1 MAPAKNIHARH
12 ALSKQAPADTHVD
25 AVVVGSGA
33 AGALV
38 AAKLAA
44 KGKKVVILES
54 GRSVKPEDMI
64 SADIYSRSLHWG
76 GGMAELEVSSPVT
89 IRTYFSSGSQTGGT
103 AAHHY
108 AAWFRLHDE
117 DFHMKSTFGQGND
130 WPIGYADLRPYYD
143 RIQEEV
149 GISGDAKA
157 EVWRPEGAPYPMPG
171 LPMFQS
177 AQVLKRGFDKLGL
190 RTAPLPVALNTQ
202 EYKGRAA
209 CLYDGWCDAGCP
221 IGALANPQTI
231 YLREAFAHGATLLN
245 DARVTRVLTT
255 PDGKRATGVEYVDPA
270 GNKHVQNADLV
281 VLAALT
287 QTPRIMFN
295 SLTSAHPNGLSNRNG
310 MVGKYIL
317 VHPTLNV
324 YGLFEDETDP
334 YQGVSIGLMVSQDD
348 YEKDP
353 KKGYLAS
360 YQWLLAPVAKPNGLN
375 GFAGSRPDIHG
386 AALDPWMKRA
396 AKHFTFIQMVGEMIA
411 RPENRIDISS
421 DKDEFGLPISKLTIG
436 FTDNERALYNHASGV
451 GKSILNAAAATEVW
465 ASPLVNQH
473 FMGGTIMGNDA
484 NTSVTDSYG
493 ITHEVPNVMIA
504 GNTLFPTSAGV
515 NPTFTTH
522 AIALRAVEHV
532 LGHWPA

>member
-1 MAPAKNIHARH
+1 MATAQN
-12 ALSKQAPADTHVD
+12 ADANEHVD

-33 AGALV
+33 AGSLV

-44 KGKKVVILES
+44 SGKKVVILES
-54 GRSVKPEDMI
+54 GRSVEPEDMI
-64 SADIYSRSLHWG
+64 SSDIYARWLHWG
-76 GGMAELEVSSPVT
+76 GDMAALQLTPPVT

-108 AAWFRLHDE
+108 AAWFRLHEE

-130 WPIGYADLRPYYD
+130 WPIAYDDLRPFYD

-149 GISGDAKA
+149 GMAGDAKA
-157 EVWRPEGAPYPMPG
+157 EVWRPAGAPYPMPG
-171 LPMFQS
+171 LPAFPA

-190 RTAPLPVALNTQ
+190 RTAPLPVAINTSD
-202 EYKGRAA
+202 YKGRPT

-221 IGALANPQTI
+221 TGALVNPQTV
-231 YLREAFAHGATLLN
+231 YLREAFTHGATLFN
-245 DARVTRVLTT
+245 NARVTRVLTT
-255 PDGKRATGVEYVDPA
+255 ADGKRATGVEYVDA
-270 GNKHVQNADLV
+270 KGAMQVQRADLV

-287 QTPRIMFN
+287 QNPRIMFN
-295 SLTSAHPNGLSNRNG
+295 SATDAHPNGLSNRNG

-360 YQWLLAPVAKPNGLN
+360 YQWLLAPAVKPNGIN
-375 GFAGSRPDIHG
+375 GLASSRPDIHG

-396 AKHFTFIQMVGEMIA
+396 AKHLAFIQMVGEMIA
-411 RPENRIDISS
+411 RPENRIELSS
-421 DKDEFGLPISKLTIG
+421 DKDEFGLPLSRLTIA
-436 FTDNERALYNHASGV
+436 FSDNERALYSHASTV
-451 GKSILNAAAATEVW
+451 GKSILSAASATEVW
-465 ASPLVNQH
+465 TSPLVNQH
-473 FMGGTIMGNDA
+473 FMGGTIMGKDA
-484 NTSVTDSYG
+484 DTSVTDSYG

-522 AIALRAVEHV
+522 ALALRSVENV
-532 LGHWPA
+532 LAHWPT

>member
-1 MAPAKNIHARH
+1 MANAQN
-12 ALSKQAPADTHVD
+12 ADSNTHVD

-54 GRSVKPEDMI
+54 GRSLLPADMV
-64 SADIYSRSLHWG
+64 SSDIFARWLHWG
-76 GGMAELEVSSPVT
+76 GDMAELELASPVT

-108 AAWFRLHDE
+108 AAWFRLHEE

-130 WPIGYADLRPYYD
+130 WPIAYTDLRPHYD
-143 RIQEEV
+143 QIQEEV
-149 GISGDAKA
+149 GMAGDEKA
-157 EVWRPEGAPYPMPG
+157 EVWRPPGAPYPMPG
-171 LPMFQS
+171 LPDFPA
-177 AQVLKRGFDKLGL
+177 AQILKRGFDKLGL
-190 RTAPLPVALNTQ
+190 RTAPLPVAINTS
-202 EYKGRAA
+202 EYKGRPA

-231 YLREAFAHGATLLN
+231 YLRDAFTHGATLLN
-245 DARVTRVLTT
+245 NARVTRVLTT
-255 PDGKRATGVEYVDPA
+255 ADGKRATAVEYIDSKGA
-270 GNKHVQNADLV
+270 TQVQRADLV

-295 SLTSAHPNGLSNRNG
+295 SATSAHPNGLSNRNG
-310 MVGKYIL
+310 MVGKYIT

-324 YGLFEDETDP
+324 SGLFEEETEP
-334 YQGVSIGLMVSQDD
+334 HQGVSIGLMVSQDD
-348 YEKDP
+348 YAKDP

-360 YQWLLAPVAKPNGLN
+360 YQWLLAQAMKPNGVTGL
-375 GFAGSRPDIHG
+375 ASSRPDIYG

-396 AKHFTFIQMVGEMIA
+396 AKHFTNIQMVGEMIA
-411 RPENRIDISS
+411 RPENRIELSS
-421 DKDEFGLPISKLTIG
+421 DKDQFGLPLSRMTIA
-436 FTDNERALYNHASGV
+436 FSDNERALYNHASTV
-451 GKSILNAAAATEVW
+451 GKSILSAASATEVW
-465 ASPLVNQH
+465 ASPLLNQH
-473 FMGGTIMGNDA
+473 FMGGTIMGKDSGS
-484 NTSVTDSYG
+484 SVTDSYG

-504 GNTLFPTSAGV
+504 GNTLFPTAAGV

-532 LGHWPA
+532 LAHWPA

>member
-1 MAPAKNIHARH
+1 MVDAQNTAANT
-12 ALSKQAPADTHVD
+12 QVD

-54 GRSVKPEDMI
+54 GRSVQNPDMI
-64 SADIYSRSLHWG
+64 SSDIHARSLHWG
-76 GGMAELEVSSPVT
+76 GGMPELQVTAPVT
-89 IRTYFSSGSQTGGT
+89 IRTNFSTGSQTGGT

-108 AAWFRLHDE
+108 AAWFRLHEE
-117 DFHMKSTFGQGND
+117 DFHMKSAFGQGND
-130 WPIGYADLRPYYD
+130 WPIAYEDVRPYYD

-149 GISGDAKA
+149 GMAGDAKA
-157 EVWRPEGAPYPMPG
+157 EVWRPPGAPYPMPG
-171 LPMFQS
+171 LPGFT
-177 AQVLKRGFDKLGL
+177 AATILKRGFDKLGL
-190 RTAPLPVALNTQ
+190 RTAPLPVAINTQ
-202 EYKGRAA
+202 PYKGRPA
-209 CLYDGWCDAGCP
+209 CMYDGWCDAGCP

-245 DARVTRVLTT
+245 DARVTRVLTSQ
-255 PDGKRATGVEYVDPA
+255 DGKRATGVEYVDA
-270 GNKHVQNADLV
+270 SGGKHEQRADLV

-295 SLTSAHPNGLSNRNG
+295 SATGAHPQGLSNRNG

-324 YGLFEDETDP
+324 YGLFAEETEP
-334 YQGVSIGLMVSQDD
+334 YLGVSIAHMVSQDD
-348 YEKDP
+348 YAKDL

-360 YQWLLAPVAKPNGLN
+360 YQWLLAPAVKPNGIN
-375 GFAGSRPDIHG
+375 GFASSRPDIWG
-386 AALDPWMKRA
+386 AKLDAWMKRA
-396 AKHFTFIQMVGEMIA
+396 AKHIAYIQMVGEMIA
-411 RPENRIDISS
+411 RPENRIELSS
-421 DKDEFGLPISKLTIG
+421 DKDQFGLPLSRMTIA

-451 GKSILNAAAATEVW
+451 GKSILGAAAATEVW
-465 ASPLVNQH
+465 TSPLVNQH
-473 FMGGTIMGNDA
+473 FMGGTIMGKDPA
-484 NTSVTDSYG
+484 TSVADSYG

-522 AIALRAVEHV
+522 ALTLRAVEHV
-532 LGHWPA
+532 LAHWPA

>member
-1 MAPAKNIHARH
+1 MVMTMATAKNTHTN
-12 ALSKQAPADTHVD
+12 THVD

-54 GRSVKPEDMI
+54 GRSVLPADMI
-64 SADIYSRSLHWG
+64 SSDIYARSLHWG
-76 GGMAELEVSSPVT
+76 GDMAALELASPVT

-108 AAWFRLHDE
+108 AAWFRLHEE
-117 DFHMKSTFGQGND
+117 DFHMKSMFGQGND
-130 WPIGYADLRPYYD
+130 WPIAYADLRLYYD

-149 GISGDAKA
+149 GMAGDAKA
-157 EVWRPEGAPYPMPG
+157 EIWRPPGAPYPMPG
-171 LPMFQS
+171 LPAFQA

-190 RTAPLPVALNTQ
+190 RTAPLPVAINTS
-202 EYKGRAA
+202 EYKGRPT

-221 IGALANPQTI
+221 TGALANPQWI
-231 YLREAFAHGATLLN
+231 YLREAFKHGATLLN
-245 DARVTRVLTT
+245 NARVTRVLTT
-255 PDGKRATGVEYVDPA
+255 ADGKRATGTEYVDSK
-270 GNKHVQNADLV
+270 GTTRVQRADLV

-287 QTPRIMFN
+287 QTPRIMLN
-295 SLTSAHPNGLSNRNG
+295 SATSAHPNGLSNRNG
-310 MVGKYIL
+310 MVGKYIM

-324 YGLFEDETDP
+324 YGLFEEETNP

-360 YQWLLAPVAKPNGLN
+360 YQWLLAPAVKPNGVTGL
-375 GFAGSRPDIHG
+375 ASSRPDIYG
-386 AALDPWMKRA
+386 AKLDPWMKRA
-396 AKHFTFIQMVGEMIA
+396 AKHLAYIQMVGEMIA
-411 RPENRIDISS
+411 RPENRIELSS
-421 DKDEFGLPISKLTIG
+421 DKDELGLPLSRLTIA
-436 FTDNERALYNHASGV
+436 FSDNERALYNHASTV
-451 GKSILNAAAATEVW
+451 GKSILSAASASEVW
-465 ASPLVNQH
+465 TSPLVNQH
-473 FMGGTIMGNDA
+473 FMGGTIMGNDQD
-484 NTSVTDSYG
+484 TSVTDSYG

-504 GNTLFPTSAGV
+504 GNTLFPTAAGV

-522 AIALRAVEHV
+522 AVTLRAVDQV
-532 LGHWPA
+532 LAQWPS

>member
-1 MAPAKNIHARH
+1 MATAKRGNTNT
-12 ALSKQAPADTHVD
+12 LADDPID

-44 KGKKVVILES
+44 KGKKVIILES
-54 GRSVKPEDMI
+54 GRSVLPDDMV
-64 SADIYSRSLHWG
+64 SSDIHARSLHWG
-76 GGMAELEVSSPVT
+76 GGMAELEVAPPVT

-108 AAWFRLHDE
+108 AAWFRFHEE
-117 DFHMKSTFGQGND
+117 DFQMKAMFGQGND
-130 WPIGYADLRPYYD
+130 WPIGYSDLRPYYD
-143 RIQEEV
+143 QIQAEV
-149 GISGDAKA
+149 GIAGDAEA
-157 EVWRPEGAPYPMPG
+157 EVWRPAGDPYPMPG
-171 LPMFQS
+171 LPQFQA
-177 AQVLKRGFDKLGL
+177 AQILQRGFDKLGL
-190 RTAPLPVALNTQ
+190 RTAPLPVAINTS
-202 EYKGRAA
+202 EYKGRTT

-231 YLREAFAHGATLLN
+231 YLREAFQHGAKLVN

-255 PDGKRATGVEYVDPA
+255 PNGKRATGVEYVDPK
-270 GNKHVQNADLV
+270 GTVRTQHADLV

-295 SLTSAHPNGLSNRNG
+295 SANGAHTNGLSNRNG

-324 YGLFEDETDP
+324 YGLFEEETEP
-334 YQGVSIGLMVSQDD
+334 HQGVSIGLMVSQDD
-348 YEKDP
+348 YAKDP

-360 YQWLLAPVAKPNGLN
+360 YQWLLAPAYKPNGVT
-375 GFAGSRPDIHG
+375 GIASSRPDIYG

-396 AKHFTFIQMVGEMIA
+396 AKHLTSVQMVGEMIP
-411 RPENRIDISS
+411 RPENRIELSS
-421 DKDEFGLPISKLTIG
+421 DKDQFGLPLSRLTIA
-436 FTDNERALYNHASGV
+436 FTDNERTLYNHASKA
-451 GKSILNAAAATEVW
+451 GKSILSAADATEVW
-465 ASPLVNQH
+465 ASPLLNQH
-473 FMGGTIMGNDA
+473 FMGGTIMGKDPD
-484 NTSVTDSYG
+484 TSVTDSYG

-504 GNTLFPTSAGV
+504 GNTLFPSAAGV

-522 AIALRAVEHV
+522 AITLRAVEHV
-532 LGHWPA
+532 LSHWPA

>member
-1 MAPAKNIHARH
+1 MTMATIKKTHT
-12 ALSKQAPADTHVD
+12 STHVD

-44 KGKKVVILES
+44 KDKKVVILES
-54 GRSVKPEDMI
+54 GRSVQSADMI
-64 SADIYSRSLHWG
+64 SSDIYARWLHWG
-76 GGMAELEVSSPVT
+76 GDMAALQLASPAT

-108 AAWFRLHDE
+108 AAWFRLHEE

-130 WPIGYADLRPYYD
+130 WPITYEDLRPYYD

-149 GISGDAKA
+149 GMAGDANA
-157 EVWRPEGAPYPMPG
+157 EVWRPPGAPYPMPG
-171 LPMFQS
+171 LPAFQA
-177 AQVLKRGFDKLGL
+177 AQILKRGFDKLGL
-190 RTAPLPVALNTQ
+190 RTAPLPVAINTS
-202 EYKGRAA
+202 EYKGRPT

-221 IGALANPQTI
+221 TGALANPQWV
-231 YLREAFAHGATLLN
+231 YLREAFKHGATLLN
-245 DARVTRVLTT
+245 NARVTRVLTT
-255 PDGKRATGVEYVDPA
+255 ADGKRATGVEYVDPKGTA
-270 GNKHVQNADLV
+270 RVQRTDLV

-295 SLTSAHPNGLSNRNG
+295 SATSAHPNGLSNRNG
-310 MVGKYIL
+310 MVGKYIT

-324 YGLFEDETDP
+324 YGLFEEETKP

-360 YQWLLAPVAKPNGLN
+360 YQWLLAPAVKPNGVTGL
-375 GFAGSRPDIHG
+375 ASSRPDIYG

-396 AKHFTFIQMVGEMIA
+396 AKHFANIQMLGEMIA
-411 RPENRIDISS
+411 RPENRIELSS
-421 DKDEFGLPISKLTIG
+421 DKDEFGLPLSRLTIA
-436 FTDNERALYNHASGV
+436 FSDNERALYNHASTV
-451 GKSILNAAAATEVW
+451 GKSILSAASATEAW
-465 ASPLVNQH
+465 TSPLVNQH
-473 FMGGTIMGNDA
+473 FMGGTIMGKDPS
-484 NTSVTDSYG
+484 TSVTDSYG
-493 ITHEVPNVMIA
+493 VTHEVPNVMIA
-504 GNTLFPTSAGV
+504 GNTLFPTAAGV

-522 AIALRAVEHV
+522 ALTLRAVEH
-532 LGHWPA
+532 LLADWPA

>member
-1 MAPAKNIHARH
+1 MATAKNAHRN
-12 ALSKQAPADTHVD
+12 THVD
-25 AVVVGSGA
+25 AVVVGSGI

-38 AAKLAA
+38 AAKLSA

-54 GRSVKPEDMI
+54 GRSVQSADMI
-64 SADIYSRSLHWG
+64 SSDINARSLHWG
-76 GGMAELEVSSPVT
+76 GGMAELQVTSPVT

-103 AAHHY
+103 ASHYY
-108 AAWFRLHDE
+108 AAFFRLHEE

-130 WPIGYADLRPYYD
+130 WPISYADLRPYYD
-143 RIQEEV
+143 RIQDEV

-157 EVWRPEGAPYPMPG
+157 EVWRPPGAPYPMPG
-171 LPMFQS
+171 LPAFQAAS
-177 AQVLKRGFDKLGL
+177 VLKRGFDKLGL
-190 RTAPLPVALNTQ
+190 RTAPLPVAINTS
-202 EYKGRAA
+202 EYKGRPG

-221 IGALANPQTI
+221 TGALANPQWV
-231 YLREAFAHGATLLN
+231 YLRQAFTHGASLVN
-245 DARVTRVLTT
+245 NARVTRVLTT
-255 PDGKRATGVEYVDPA
+255 TNGKRATGVEYVDPE
-270 GNKHVQNADLV
+270 GTVHVQNADLV

-295 SLTSAHPNGLSNRNG
+295 SATGAHPNGLSNRNG

-324 YGLFEDETDP
+324 YGLFEDETNP

-360 YQWLLAPVAKPNGLN
+360 YQWLLAPSVKPNGLN
-375 GFAGSRPDIHG
+375 GFASSRPDIHG

-396 AKHFTFIQMVGEMIA
+396 AKHFAFIQMVGEMIA
-411 RPENRIDISS
+411 RPENRIELSS
-421 DKDEFGLPISKLTIG
+421 DKDAFGLPLSRLTIA
-436 FTDNERALYNHASGV
+436 FSDNERALYNHASTV
-451 GKSILNAAAATEVW
+451 GKSIVAAASATEVW
-465 ASPLVNQH
+465 TSPLVNQH
-473 FMGGTIMGNDA
+473 FMGGTIMGNDTG
-484 NTSVTDSYG
+484 TSVTDSYG
-493 ITHEVPNVMIA
+493 ITHEVENVMIA

-522 AIALRAVEHV
+522 AVTLRAVDHV
-532 LGHWPA
+532 LAHWPA

>member
-1 MAPAKNIHARH
+1 MATAEN
-12 ALSKQAPADTHVD
+12 ADTNAHVD

-44 KGKKVVILES
+44 QGKKVLILES
-54 GRSVKPEDMI
+54 GRSVQSEDMI
-64 SADIYSRSLHWG
+64 SSDIYARWLHWG
-76 GGMAELEVSSPVT
+76 PEMPELELTQPAT
-89 IRTYFSSGSQTGGT
+89 IRTYFSAGSQTGGT

-108 AAWFRLHDE
+108 AAWFRMHEE

-130 WPIGYADLRPYYD
+130 WPISYADLQPYYD

-149 GISGDAKA
+149 GMAGDAEA
-157 EVWRPEGAPYPMPG
+157 EVWRPPGAPYPMPG
-171 LPMFQS
+171 LPTFQA

-190 RTAPLPVALNTQ
+190 RTAPLPVAINTT
-202 EYKGRAA
+202 EYKGRPA

-245 DARVTRVLTT
+245 NARVTRVLTT
-255 PDGKRATGVEYVDPA
+255 ANGKRAIGVEYVDPK
-270 GNKHVQNADLV
+270 GTLQVQHADLV

-295 SLTSAHPNGLSNRNG
+295 SATGAHPNGLSNRNG
-310 MVGKYIL
+310 MLGKYIQ

-324 YGLFEDETDP
+324 YGLFEEETLP

-348 YEKDP
+348 YAKDP

-360 YQWLLAPVAKPNGLN
+360 YQWLLAPAVKPNGVT
-375 GFAGSRPDIHG
+375 GIASSRPDIYG

-396 AKHFTFIQMVGEMIA
+396 AKHFTYIQMVGEMIA
-411 RPENRIDISS
+411 RPENRIELSS
-421 DKDEFGLPISKLTIG
+421 NKDALGLPLSRLTIA
-436 FTDNERALYNHASGV
+436 FSDNERALYKHASTV
-451 GKSILNAAAATEVW
+451 GKSILSAASATEVW
-465 ASPLVNQH
+465 TSPLLNQH
-473 FMGGTIMGNDA
+473 FMGGTIMGQDPS
-484 NTSVTDSYG
+484 TSVTDSYG

-504 GNTLFPTSAGV
+504 GNTLFPTAAGV

-522 AIALRAVEHV
+522 AVALRAVEHV
-532 LGHWPA
+532 LAHWPA

>member
-1 MAPAKNIHARH
+1 VVTIMANAQN
-12 ALSKQAPADTHVD
+12 ADTNTHVD

-38 AAKLAA
+38 AAKMAA

-54 GRSVKPEDMI
+54 GRSVQPADMI
-64 SADIYSRSLHWG
+64 SSDIYARRLHWG
-76 GGMAELEVSSPVT
+76 SEMGELELGAPVG

-108 AAWFRLHDE
+108 AAWFRLHEE
-117 DFHMKSTFGQGND
+117 DFHMKSAFGQGND
-130 WPIGYADLRPYYD
+130 WPIAYEDLRPHYD

-149 GISGDAKA
+149 GMSGDAKA
-157 EVWRPEGAPYPMPG
+157 EVWRPPGAPYPMPG
-171 LPMFQS
+171 LPDFPA
-177 AQVLKRGFDKLGL
+177 AQVLKRGFDKMGL
-190 RTAPLPVALNTQ
+190 RTAPLPVAITTS
-202 EYKGRAA
+202 EYKGRPA

-231 YLREAFAHGATLLN
+231 YLREAFAHGATILN

-255 PDGKRATGVEYVDPA
+255 TDGKRATGVEYIDA
-270 GNKHVQNADLV
+270 KGARHEQRADVV

-295 SLTSAHPNGLSNRNG
+295 SATSAHPNGLSNRNG
-310 MVGKYIL
+310 MVGKYIT

-324 YGLFEDETDP
+324 YGLFEDETEP
-334 YQGVSIGLMVSQDD
+334 HQGVSIGLMVSQDD
-348 YEKDP
+348 YAKDP

-360 YQWLLAPVAKPNGLN
+360 YQWLIAPAVKPNGVT
-375 GFAGSRPDIHG
+375 GIASSRPDIYG
-386 AALDPWMKRA
+386 AKLDPWMKRA

-411 RPENRIDISS
+411 RPENRIELSS
-421 DKDEFGLPISKLTIG
+421 DKDQFGVPLSRLTIA
-436 FTDNERALYNHASGV
+436 FTDNERALYNHASKV
-451 GKSILNAAAATEVW
+451 GKSVVSAASATDVW
-465 ASPLVNQH
+465 TTPLLNQH
-473 FMGGTIMGNDA
+473 FMGGTIMGKDA
-484 NTSVTDSYG
+484 GTSVTDSYG

-504 GNTLFPTSAGV
+504 GNTLFPTAAGV

-522 AIALRAVEHV
+522 AVALRAVDHV
-532 LGHWPA
+532 LEHWPA

>member
-1 MAPAKNIHARH
+1 MATATQNKTSAQTH
-12 ALSKQAPADTHVD
+12 DHVD

-44 KGKKVVILES
+44 QGKKVIILES
-54 GRSVKPEDMI
+54 GRSVLPPDMI
-64 SADIYSRSLHWG
+64 SSDIYARSLHWG
-76 GGMAELEVSSPVT
+76 GGMAELEVTQPVT
-89 IRTYFSSGSQTGGT
+89 IRTYFSTGSQTGGT

-108 AAWFRLHDE
+108 AAWFRLHEE

-130 WPIGYADLRPYYD
+130 WPIAYSDLRTYYD
-143 RIQEEV
+143 RIQAEV
-149 GISGDAKA
+149 GMAGDAEA
-157 EVWRPEGAPYPMPG
+157 EVWRPAGDPYPMPG
-171 LPMFQS
+171 LPAFQA

-190 RTAPLPVALNTQ
+190 RTAPLPVAINTS
-202 EYKGRAA
+202 EYKGRAS

-231 YLREAFAHGATLLN
+231 YLHEAFQHGAKLVN

-255 PDGKRATGVEYVDPA
+255 SNGKRATGVEYVDPKGA
-270 GNKHVQNADLV
+270 LRTQYADLV
-281 VLAALT
+281 VLAALS

-295 SLTSAHPNGLSNRNG
+295 STNGAHPNGLSNRNG

-324 YGLFEDETDP
+324 SGLFEDETEP
-334 YQGVSIGLMVSQDD
+334 HQGVSIGLMVSQDD
-348 YEKDP
+348 YAKDP

-360 YQWLLAPVAKPNGLN
+360 YQWLAAQAMKPNGLN
-375 GFAGSRPDIHG
+375 GLAASRPDIYG

-396 AKHFTFIQMVGEMIA
+396 AKHYAAIQMVGEMIP
-411 RPENRIDISS
+411 RPENRIELSS
-421 DKDEFGLPISKLTIG
+421 DKDQFGLPLSRLTIA
-436 FTDNERALYNHASGV
+436 FSDNERALYNHASAV
-451 GKSILNAAAATEVW
+451 GKSILTAASATEVW

-473 FMGGTIMGNDA
+473 FMGGTIMGTDPD
-484 NTSVTDSYG
+484 TSVTDSYG

-532 LGHWPA
+532 LSNWPV